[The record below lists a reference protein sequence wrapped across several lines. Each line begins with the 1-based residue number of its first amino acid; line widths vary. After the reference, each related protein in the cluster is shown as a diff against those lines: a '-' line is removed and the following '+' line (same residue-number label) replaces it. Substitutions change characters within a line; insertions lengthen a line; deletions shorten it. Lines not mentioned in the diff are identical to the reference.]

1 MFVGISDK
9 DLLNKVESH
18 ELWIKSNKIE
28 GVQAKFTSINLSN
41 KNLSGRNLSGADF
54 SGSAL
59 VNTNFENSILKGATF
74 KDAKA
79 IRANFTHADL
89 SEANFGL
96 ADLTDANL
104 SNANLTNTKFINAY
118 LENTIFENCIH
129 TETADFRN
137 TIKQQQKDLLKQITS
152 AKDSLA
158 QALKNTDTRIS
169 ENNEQSK
176 LLRETAKRLFYLDIL
191 LLIGIPIL
199 IWNPC
204 DWDLLSTI
212 QYKFIA
218 LSGFL
223 GHWSILFYTLP
234 VLTILIIATTLLRH
248 DQKLINEIRHFSAM
262 KHQIE
267 LFSGLLEASQ
277 HAANSFNNPEK
288 AAKYVE
294 ETFTMIRNKLLN
306 VEGMEYKEDA
316 REELD
321 TNKTLDL
328 LNKITDLVNKTTK

>member
-1 MFVGISDK
+1 MFFGISEQE
-9 DLLNKVESH
+9 LQNKIESH
-18 ELWIKSNKIE
+18 ELWLKSDKRE
-28 GVQAKFTSINLSN
+28 GAQAKFSSLALSN
-41 KNLSGRNLSGADF
+41 KNLSGCNLSEADF
-54 SGSAL
+54 SGVTL
-59 VNTNFENSILKGATF
+59 VNTNFENSILKGAIF
-74 KDAKA
+74 KEVKA
-79 IRANFTHADL
+79 INANFTHADL
-89 SEANFGL
+89 NKAYFGL
-96 ADLTDANL
+96 ADLT
-104 SNANLTNTKFINAY
+104 NTKFVSAY
-118 LENTIFENCIH
+118 LEGCIFESCLNI
-129 TETADFRN
+129 ETADFRN
-137 TIKQQQKDLLKQITS
+137 TIRQQQEDLLKQITS

-191 LLIGIPIL
+191 LLIGIPTL